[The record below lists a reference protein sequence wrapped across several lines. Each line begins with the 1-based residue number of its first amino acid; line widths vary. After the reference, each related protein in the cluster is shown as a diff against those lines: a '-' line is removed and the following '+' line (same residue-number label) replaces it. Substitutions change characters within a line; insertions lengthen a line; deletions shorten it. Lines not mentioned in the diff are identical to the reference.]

1 MKLSIATTITLLVA
15 LATATLRGLGGECRK
30 ANDCCPC
37 DTGSKRSL
45 GCVLDATSTTH
56 YRCQI
61 SGRDRTWCSHNPGQ
75 CGDWSTINT

>member
-15 LATATLRGLGGECRK
+15 LATATLRGLGGTLGSLTILHSYLLLLTLTNGFEGECRK

-45 GCVLDATSTTH
+45 GCV
-56 YRCQI
+56 RM
-61 SGRDRTWCSHNPGQ
+61 
-75 CGDWSTINT
+75 